1 MKEEKNPIT
10 IRMAEISDAEALL
23 GIYAPY
29 VEKTA
34 VTFEYEVPTIEE
46 FRGRIEKIKR
56 RYPYLAAVENGTVVG
71 YSYAK
76 PFGERAAYER
86 AAETVLYVSENHRG
100 KGIGTLLYGRLEEI
114 LRRQNIVNLY
124 ASVAVTERKDDMY
137 LTKASPAFH
146 AVCGYREIGYFTK
159 CGYKFGNWYDM
170 VWMEKFIG
178 YHNPTPKA
186 FLPVTEIAEKI

>member
-1 MKEEKNPIT
+1 
-10 IRMAEISDAEALL
+10 MADTGDAEALL
-23 GIYAPY
+23 RIYAPY

-34 VTFEYEVPTIEE
+34 VTFEYEVPTVEE
-46 FRGRIEKIKR
+46 FRARIEKIRGK
-56 RYPYLAAVENGTVVG
+56 YPYLAAVENGTVVG

-86 AAETVLYVSENHRG
+86 AAETVLYVSESQRG

-114 LRRQNIVNLY
+114 LKRQNIVNLY
-124 ASVAVTERKDDMY
+124 ASIAVTKREDDMY

-146 AVCGYREIGYFTK
+146 AVRGYREIGYFTK

-170 VWMEKFIG
+170 IWMEKFIG
-178 YHNPTPKA
+178 SHDMAPKA
-186 FLPVTEIAEKI
+186 FLPVTELTEKI